1 MEDSEIL
8 ILILWIVFAI
18 VVAAF
23 AHKRGRSSTAWLLV
37 GLLVSPLI
45 AFIAVAVMEPGTEG
59 SVLHRTCPFCAER
72 IKAEAKV
79 CRYCGREAPATQ
91 HQDRVQDRSEPAV
104 LPFPKLAVTFLVV
117 LACLIG
123 LGILSFTV
131 HASGQTFLGI

>member
-23 AHKRGRSSTAWLLV
+23 AHKRGRSSTVWLLV

-59 SVLHRTCPFCAER
+59 AVLHRTCPFCAER
-72 IKAEAKV
+72 IKAEALV
-79 CRYCGREAPATQ
+79 CRYCGRELPP
-91 HQDRVQDRSEPAV
+91 SEHHPQQVIHPKQAIAV
-104 LPFPKLAVTFLVV
+104 LTT
-117 LACLIG
+117 LACLMGI
-123 LGILSFTV
+123 GILWFAI
-131 HASGQTFLGI
+131 HAARASGQTFLGI